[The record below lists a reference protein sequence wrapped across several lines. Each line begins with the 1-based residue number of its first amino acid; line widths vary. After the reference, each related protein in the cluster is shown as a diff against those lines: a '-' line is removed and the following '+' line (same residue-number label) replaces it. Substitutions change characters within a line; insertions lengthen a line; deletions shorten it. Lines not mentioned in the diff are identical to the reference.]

1 MANATSD
8 KTETKKGEVTTE
20 QKKPDATRVKTVTPD
35 NENGDPGPPA
45 SESESSNKGKG
56 PKGEDL

>member
-1 MANATSD
+1 MNDQTKNKEATEKGKQPEVQD
-8 KTETKKGEVTTE
+8 KQDE
-20 QKKPDATRVKTVTPD
+20 QRVKTVTPD

-45 SESESSNKGKG
+45 DQESSNKGKG